1 MHRNTK
7 IYLTPPLCGTPLQIW
22 RGAGGRGNNGLLL
35 YGKKF
40 HPPHIYV
47 IIIHSKLNLAA
58 LPIPSTGSGVKGIS
72 QSIFINEKM
81 EEK

>member
-35 YGKKF
+35 YRKKL
-40 HPPHIYV
+40 HTPHISA
-47 IIIHSKLNLAA
+47 IIFHSKLNLAA
-58 LPIPSTGSGVKGIS
+58 PPTPSTSSGVEGIS
-72 QSIFINEKM
+72 KSIFTNEKM
-81 EEK
+81 EKK